1 MKVGSPRGWPYSA
14 SSSPDPLPKSAWVQ
28 DLRVM
33 YPLTNDAKPEGD
45 EISAADLLTWVG
57 GHTVIGEEG
66 PASDLNAWLAAN
78 NATTIAERRLFL
90 VVGELANPYR
100 LADIGITGMPIIPVR
115 IDGLTRTWID
125 SLDSRE
131 VQPGVHHVTLART
144 AGWWERTL
152 LALPD
157 TRQMRKMT
165 DWLNAG
171 STTDWRW
178 CKLAEGSI
186 HITPDENLQAPTQ
199 DMLVWDG
206 DSERVEDAAP
216 KPLGPA
222 LNLSEVTVPLF
233 TRQGIYDHR
242 GRIARCVHFPQRKF
256 HHDLYRRGS
265 AKPWN
270 SVISTQ

>member
-1 MKVGSPRGWPYSA
+1 
-14 SSSPDPLPKSAWVQ
+14 
-28 DLRVM
+28 M
-33 YPLTNDAKPEGD
+33 YPLANDASPEGD
-45 EISAADLLTWVG
+45 EISAADLLAWVG
-57 GHTVIGEEG
+57 GLTVIDEEG
-66 PASDLNAWLAAN
+66 PASDLNAWLTAN
-78 NATTIAERRLFL
+78 NATAIAERRLFL

-125 SLDSRE
+125 ALDSRE

-144 AGWWERTL
+144 EGWWERTL

-157 TRQMRKMT
+157 TGQMRKMT
-165 DWLNAG
+165 AWLNAG

-178 CKLAEGSI
+178 CRLAEGSI

-206 DSERVEDAAP
+206 DVERVEEAAP

>member
-33 YPLTNDAKPEGD
+33 YPLTNDASPEGD

-57 GHTVIGEEG
+57 GLTVIDEEG
-66 PASDLNAWLAAN
+66 PASDLNAWLTAN
-78 NATTIAERRLFL
+78 NATAIAERRLFL

-125 SLDSRE
+125 ALDSRE

-144 AGWWERTL
+144 EGWWERTL

-157 TRQMRKMT
+157 TGQMRKMT
-165 DWLNAG
+165 AWLNAG

-178 CKLAEGSI
+178 CRLAEGSI

-206 DSERVEDAAP
+206 DVEHVEESAP

>member
-33 YPLTNDAKPEGD
+33 YPLANDASPEGD

-57 GHTVIGEEG
+57 GLTVIDKEG
-66 PASDLNAWLAAN
+66 PASDLNAWLTAN
-78 NATTIAERRLFL
+78 NATAIAERRLFL

-144 AGWWERTL
+144 EGWWERTL

-157 TRQMRKMT
+157 TGQMRKMT
-165 DWLNAG
+165 AWLNAG

-178 CKLAEGSI
+178 CRLAEGSI

-206 DSERVEDAAP
+206 DVERVEEAAP

-265 AKPWN
+265 AKPWD

>member
-1 MKVGSPRGWPYSA
+1 
-14 SSSPDPLPKSAWVQ
+14 
-28 DLRVM
+28 M
-33 YPLTNDAKPEGD
+33 YPLTSDVKPNGD
-45 EISAADLLTWVG
+45 EISAAELLTWVG
-57 GHTVIGEEG
+57 DHTVIDEGG
-66 PASDLNAWLAAN
+66 PAGGLEDWLASK
-78 NATTIAERRLFL
+78 NATSLAERRLFL
-90 VVGELANPYR
+90 AVGEMANPYR

-115 IDGLTRTWID
+115 IDGLSRTWID
-125 SLDSRE
+125 TLDSRE

-144 AGWWERTL
+144 EGWWERTL

-157 TRQMRKMT
+157 IEQMRKMT

-171 STTDWRW
+171 STTAWRW

-186 HITPDENLQAPTQ
+186 HITPDENLLAPTRE
-199 DMLVWDG
+199 MLVWDG
-206 DSERVEDAAP
+206 DFERVEESAP

-233 TRQGIYDHR
+233 TQQGIYDHR
-242 GRIARCVHFPQRKF
+242 GRIARCVHYPQRKF
-256 HHDLYRRGS
+256 HNELFRRGS

>member
-1 MKVGSPRGWPYSA
+1 
-14 SSSPDPLPKSAWVQ
+14 
-28 DLRVM
+28 M
-33 YPLTNDAKPEGD
+33 YPLANDASPEGD
-45 EISAADLLTWVG
+45 EISAADLLAWVG
-57 GHTVIGEEG
+57 GLTVIDEEG
-66 PASDLNAWLAAN
+66 PASDLNAWLTAN
-78 NATTIAERRLFL
+78 NATAIAERRLFL

-144 AGWWERTL
+144 EGWWERTL

-157 TRQMRKMT
+157 TGQMRKMT
-165 DWLNAG
+165 AWLNAG

-178 CKLAEGSI
+178 CRLAEGSI